1 MMSVV
6 GKEIMKRS
14 VTLSLLVLLGLVS
27 IAAAGLQGPAPAALD
42 IRKVKDNLYMVVTPD
57 YGAGNTA
64 VFITDNGVVLV
75 DTKTPGNGQSILDKV
90 KTVTQKPVTTIINT
104 HSHQDHSGSNDFFKT
119 NVEFVAH
126 ENTRANMQKMSEF
139 SGANAKFIPA
149 KTFKDRL
156 TIGSGKDRIDLYYFG
171 RAHTSGDAWVVFPAA
186 RTVHSGDAFAGKNT
200 PLIDTANGGSAAEY
214 PETIQRASAALKD
227 IDTIIT
233 GHSAL
238 MTPADL
244 KEYADFNKEFIDWV
258 KAEIKAGK
266 TAEAAA
272 AEYKLPAR
280 YKDYRV
286 VEFFGGMAGNIQTA
300 YKELKK

>member
-1 MMSVV
+1 
-6 GKEIMKRS
+6 MKR
-14 VTLSLLVLLGLVS
+14 VLTLSILLSLGLFSV
-27 IAAAGLQGPAPAALD
+27 AAVGFQNQASPPLEIQ
-42 IRKVKDNLYMVVTPD
+42 KVKDNLYMIVTPD
-57 YGAGNTA
+57 YAAGNTA
-64 VFITDNGVVLV
+64 VFITGNGVVLV

-90 KTVTQKPVTTIINT
+90 RTVTQKPITTIINT
-104 HSHQDHSGSNDFFKT
+104 HTHQDHTGSNDFFTGKI
-119 NVEFVAH
+119 EFVAH
-126 ENTRANMQKMSEF
+126 ENTKANMQKMPEF
-139 SGANAKFIPA
+139 SGDKAKFIPS

-156 TIGSGKDRIDLYYFG
+156 TLGSGQDRIDLYYFG
-171 RAHTSGDAWVVFPAA
+171 RAHTNGDAWIVFPAL

-200 PLIDTANGGSAAEY
+200 PLIDIANGGSAAEY
-214 PETIQRASAALKD
+214 AATIEKASTTLKD

-238 MTPADL
+238 MKPADL
-244 KEYADFNKEFIDWV
+244 KEYADFNREFLDWV
-258 KAEIKAGK
+258 RAEIKAGK

-286 VEFFGGMAGNIQTA
+286 VDFFGGMAGNVQTA

>member
-1 MMSVV
+1 
-6 GKEIMKRS
+6 MKR
-14 VTLSLLVLLGLVS
+14 VLTLSILLSLGLFS
-27 IAAAGLQGPAPAALD
+27 LAAVGFQNPAPPPLE
-42 IRKVKDNLYMVVTPD
+42 IQKVKDNLYMIVTPD

-64 VFITDNGVVLV
+64 VFITGDGVVLV
-75 DTKTPGNGQSILDKV
+75 DTKTPGNGQSIVDKV
-90 KTVTQKPVTTIINT
+90 KTVTQKPITTIINT
-104 HSHQDHSGSNDFFKT
+104 HTHQDHTGSNDFFKG
-119 NVEFVAH
+119 NIEFVAH
-126 ENTRANMQKMSEF
+126 ENTKANMQKMPEF
-139 SGANAKFIPA
+139 SGANAKFIPS

-156 TIGSGKDRIDLYYFG
+156 TLGSGKDRIDLYYFG
-171 RAHTSGDAWVVFPAA
+171 RAHTSGDAWIVFPAL

-214 PETIQRASAALKD
+214 AATIEKASTTLKD

-238 MTPADL
+238 LKPADL
-244 KEYADFNKEFIDWV
+244 KEYADFNKEFLDWV

-286 VEFFGGMAGNIQTA
+286 VDFFGGMAGNVQTA

>member
-1 MMSVV
+1 LAAV
-6 GKEIMKRS
+6 GF
-14 VTLSLLVLLGLVS
+14 
-27 IAAAGLQGPAPAALD
+27 QNQAPPPLD
-42 IRKVKDNLYMVVTPD
+42 IQKVKDNLYMIVTPD

-64 VFITDNGVVLV
+64 VFITGSGVVLV

-90 KTVTQKPVTTIINT
+90 RTVTQKPITTIINT
-104 HSHQDHSGSNDFFKT
+104 HTHQDHTGSNDFFKG
-119 NVEFVAH
+119 NIEFVAH
-126 ENTRANMQKMSEF
+126 ENTKANMQKMPEF
-139 SGANAKFIPA
+139 SGGNAKFIPS
-149 KTFKDRL
+149 KTFKDKL
-156 TIGSGKDRIDLYYFG
+156 TLGSGKDRIDLYYFG
-171 RAHTSGDAWVVFPAA
+171 RAHTSGDAWIVFPAL
-186 RTVHSGDAFAGKNT
+186 RTAHSGDAFAGKNT

-214 PETIQRASAALKD
+214 AATIEKASTTLKD

-238 MTPADL
+238 MKPADL
-244 KEYADFNKEFIDWV
+244 KEYADFNKEFLDWV

-286 VEFFGGMAGNIQTA
+286 VDFFGGMAGNVQTA

>member
-1 MMSVV
+1 
-6 GKEIMKRS
+6 MKR
-14 VTLSLLVLLGLVS
+14 VLTLSILLSLGLFS
-27 IAAAGLQGPAPAALD
+27 LAAVGFQNQAPPPLD
-42 IRKVKDNLYMVVTPD
+42 IQKVKDNLYMIVTPD

-64 VFITDNGVVLV
+64 VFITGSGVVLV

-90 KTVTQKPVTTIINT
+90 RTVTQKPITTIINT
-104 HSHQDHSGSNDFFKT
+104 HTHQDHTGSNDFFKG
-119 NVEFVAH
+119 NIEFVAH
-126 ENTRANMQKMSEF
+126 ENTKANMQKMPEF
-139 SGANAKFIPA
+139 SGGNAKFIPS
-149 KTFKDRL
+149 KTFKDKL
-156 TIGSGKDRIDLYYFG
+156 TLGSGKDRIDLYYFG
-171 RAHTSGDAWVVFPAA
+171 RAHTSGDAWIVFPAL
-186 RTVHSGDAFAGKNT
+186 RTAHSGDAFAGKNT

-214 PETIQRASAALKD
+214 AATIEKASTTLKD

-238 MTPADL
+238 MKPADL
-244 KEYADFNKEFIDWV
+244 KEYADFNKEFLDWV

-286 VEFFGGMAGNIQTA
+286 VDFFGGMAGNVQTA

>member
-1 MMSVV
+1 
-6 GKEIMKRS
+6 
-14 VTLSLLVLLGLVS
+14 
-27 IAAAGLQGPAPAALD
+27 
-42 IRKVKDNLYMVVTPD
+42 
-57 YGAGNTA
+57 
-64 VFITDNGVVLV
+64 
-75 DTKTPGNGQSILDKV
+75 
-90 KTVTQKPVTTIINT
+90 VTQKPVTMIINT
-104 HSHQDHSGSNDFFKT
+104 HSHQDHTGSNDFFKG
-119 NVEFVAH
+119 NLEFVAH
-126 ENTRANMQKMSEF
+126 ENTKANMQKMTEF
-139 SGANAKFIPA
+139 SGANAKFVPS
-149 KTFKDRL
+149 KTFKDKL

-171 RAHTSGDAWVVFPAA
+171 RAHTSGDAWVVFPAV

-214 PETIQRASAALKD
+214 AATIEKASSTLKD

-238 MTPADL
+238 MKPADL
-244 KEYADFNKEFIDWV
+244 KEYADFNKEFLDWV
-258 KAEIKAGK
+258 KNEIKAGK

-272 AEYKLPAR
+272 AEYKLPVR

>member
-1 MMSVV
+1 
-6 GKEIMKRS
+6 MKRI
-14 VTLSLLVLLGLVS
+14 VMLSILVS
-27 IAAAGLQGPAPAALD
+27 LGVFSMVAVGLQSQAPPALE
-42 IRKVKDNLYMVVTPD
+42 IQKVKDNLYMVVTPE

-64 VFITDNGVVLV
+64 VFITENGVVLV

-90 KTVTQKPVTTIINT
+90 KTVTQKPVTMIINT
-104 HSHQDHSGSNDFFKT
+104 HTHQDHTGSNEFFKA

-126 ENTRANMQKMSEF
+126 ENTKANMQKMTEF
-139 SGANAKFIPA
+139 SGANAKFIPSR
-149 KTFKDRL
+149 TFKDKL

-171 RAHTSGDAWVVFPAA
+171 RAHTGGDAWVVFPAL
-186 RTVHSGDAFAGKNT
+186 RTVHSGDAFAGKST

-214 PETIQRASAALKD
+214 ATTIEKASSTLKD

-238 MTPADL
+238 MKPADL
-244 KEYADFNKEFIDWV
+244 KEYADFNKEFLTWV
-258 KAEIKAGK
+258 ENEIKAGK
-266 TAEAAA
+266 TADAAA
-272 AEYKLPAR
+272 AEYKLPVR

-286 VEFFGGMAGNIQTA
+286 VEFFGGIAGNIQTA